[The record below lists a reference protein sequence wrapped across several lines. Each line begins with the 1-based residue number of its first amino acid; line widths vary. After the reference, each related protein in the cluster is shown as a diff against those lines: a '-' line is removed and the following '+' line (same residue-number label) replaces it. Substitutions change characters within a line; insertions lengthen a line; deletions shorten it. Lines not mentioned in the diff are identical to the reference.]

1 MNETKY
7 NFILSNKN
15 GDSLSF
21 GYDHKEKLFFVDRS
35 RVGNIN
41 FSKNFA
47 LKASIAPRIIKEGNL
62 KMEFI
67 LDKSSIE
74 LFYDDG
80 ISVMTE
86 IFFSNSPFETLSLNC
101 IGSGSSLRNFKL
113 QEIKTE

>member
-7 NFILSNKN
+7 NFILSNRN

-35 RVGNIN
+35 RTGNIN

-47 LKASIAPRIIKEGNL
+47 LKASIAPRIKKDGNL

-86 IFFSNSPFETLSLNC
+86 IFFSIAF
-101 IGSGSSLRNFKL
+101 
-113 QEIKTE
+113 